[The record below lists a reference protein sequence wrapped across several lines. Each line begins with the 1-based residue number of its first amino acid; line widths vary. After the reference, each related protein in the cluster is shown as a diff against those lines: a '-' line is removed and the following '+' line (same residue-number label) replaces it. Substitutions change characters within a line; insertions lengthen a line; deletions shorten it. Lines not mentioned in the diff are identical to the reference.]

1 MSNVRSP
8 IVPPCAEVS
17 QDDNLTHDAF
27 RRVTARA
34 LALPESKKLH
44 IATDIAAAIVRSRTA
59 LPGLLGY
66 RDAMLTLP
74 GLDIAVL
81 DNFDDTSRA
90 MLAVDVQRK
99 SDDDAKKLELESLT
113 IEGEKIRSIAIA
125 DALPLVARGV
135 VSPSEVESLKDGQ
148 GRDDLSRDLLRL
160 ASIFQEVLD
169 KGEVP
174 TAVTKAEVAYMRNRA
189 EAIRSAVETAD
200 ANKKRREHAD
210 LRARIY
216 TLFVND
222 WSQIRRA
229 ITYLRWNDGDA
240 DTLAPSLFLKGKR
253 GSSSPSEPDDNNSS
267 EQGRGE
273 SGERN
278 PSNNEPVERP
288 NPAPAPSPFVDGAHR
303 VPQDDPFAARS

>member
-1 MSNVRSP
+1 MNNVRSP
-8 IVPPCAEVS
+8 IVPPCADAS
-17 QDDNLTHDAF
+17 QGESLTQEAF
-27 RRVTARA
+27 RRVIARA
-34 LALPESKKLH
+34 MALPESKKLH
-44 IATDIAAAIVRSRTA
+44 IATDVAAAIIRSRTA

-74 GLDIAVL
+74 GFDVSAL

-99 SDDDAKKLELESLT
+99 SDDDAKKLELEALT
-113 IEGEKIRSIAIA
+113 NECEKIRSIAIA
-125 DALPLVARGV
+125 DMLPLVARGA
-135 VSPSEVESLKDGQ
+135 VSQSEVESIKDGA
-148 GRDDLSRDLLRL
+148 GRDDLSRDLLTL
-160 ASIFQEVLD
+160 AAIFEAVLD

-174 TAVTKAEVAYMRNRA
+174 TAVTKSEVAYMRNRA

-200 ANKKRREHAD
+200 KNTKRREHAD

-229 ITYLRWNDGDA
+229 VTYFRWNEGDA

-253 GSSSPSEPDDNNSS
+253 ASSDTSESDDNDGS
-267 EQGRGE
+267 EDSESETKGR
-273 SGERN
+273 SDN
-278 PSNNEPVERP
+278 KPVEGEKR
-288 NPAPAPSPFVDGAHR
+288 ADGTDR
-303 VPQDDPFAARS
+303 TRGVPQDDPFAPR